1 MEAYIHIKRPAKKI
15 IIKDPKTKK
24 TKCQTNR
31 RSGEIMPETKISK
44 NIIDQFK
51 IHPLDEVYADDKKIG
66 IVNDHY
72 VEEF

>member
-24 TKCQTNR
+24 TKCQTHRLND
-31 RSGEIMPETKISK
+31 ETMPETKISK
-44 NIIDQFK
+44 KTIEQFK
-51 IHPLDEVYADDKKIG
+51 IHPLDEVFADDKKIG